1 MTQVSVKKR
10 ELWLDALRILAA
22 FLVIVNHTN
31 SDVFQASDPSGLTWW
46 LSIAWYVLCKL
57 AVPVFVMISGAC
69 LLGKQ
74 DRFGRCFG
82 RFLRIAGAL
91 LVFSY
96 GYFLHDAWVNYG
108 LWPRMF
114 RLDIFFQ
121 KVWTMQIA
129 DSFWYLYFYA
139 ALMLML
145 PFLQRLVSTLKPG
158 ELTGLIGLCIGFGM
172 VWPMVSALVPAF
184 ALPAY
189 LDLPLFG
196 GMLGLLLLGWQIRR
210 MKAPG
215 KRQMALSAAVFAFS
229 VFISVALLR
238 WQVQP
243 DTKYWRF
250 MDDRMNPSPFV
261 AASAASLMV
270 LCRGWFSRPMSSK
283 AQKCWTE
290 LGACAFGIYLLQQ
303 WVIAQTEFRLFVP
316 LCQVLPVFP
325 ALLVW
330 EAVIFLI
337 CLLAAIIMRRIPVL
351 KKLV

>member
-1 MTQVSVKKR
+1 MTQVLLKKR

-31 SDVFQASDPSGLTWW
+31 SDVFQASDPSGLIWW
-46 LSIAWYVLCKL
+46 LSIVWYVLCKL

-74 DRFGRCFG
+74 DSFGKCFG
-82 RFLRIAGAL
+82 RFLRIVGAL

-114 RLDIFFQ
+114 RLDIFLQ
-121 KVWTMQIA
+121 KVWTLQIA

-145 PFLQRLVSTLKPG
+145 PFLQRLVSALKPG
-158 ELTGLIGLCIGFGM
+158 ELAGLTGLCIGFGM
-172 VWPMVSALVPAF
+172 AWPMVSALFPAL
-184 ALPAY
+184 ALPVY

-196 GMLGLLLLGWQIRR
+196 GMLGLLLLGWQLRC

-215 KRQMALSAAVFAFS
+215 RRQMRLCAATFVLSVLAS
-229 VFISVALLR
+229 VVLLR
-238 WQVQP
+238 WQFQP
-243 DTKYWRF
+243 DAKYWRF
-250 MDDRMNPSPFV
+250 MDERLSPSPFV
-261 AASAASLMV
+261 AASAAALMV
-270 LCRGWFSRPMSSK
+270 LFRGWFSRPLSTK
-283 AQKCWTE
+283 AQKLWTE
-290 LGACAFGIYLLQQ
+290 LGACAFGIYLVQQ
-303 WVIAQTEFRLFVP
+303 WVIAQTEFRLFAP
-316 LCQVLPVFP
+316 LCQVLPMFP

-330 EAVIFLI
+330 EGVIFLI
-337 CLLAAIIMRRIPVL
+337 CLIAAVIMRRIPLL